1 MTNSLRDIIGSTPGQ
16 ESNAKFVSK
25 DLAKNLEGVNKSRN
39 RPGSTGSD
47 PYVDYMPKSKDEQDF
62 VKLHDTEEHDDVYG
76 NTKFPYQGGTKTA
89 KYPRQSKNVYEAK
102 ACEDCGKDPCECD
115 HAKMAKP
122 GKGKGMILGGK
133 KKLQEVLTKKTTA
146 GQVISD
152 FIHSKDPKF
161 AGKSKEERKK
171 MALGAYYGMHPEKS
185 KKMEEELAMP
195 MLEGGKKNKKKDMKK
210 NQDQTAQ

>member
-1 MTNSLRDIIGSTPGQ
+1 MSKSLRDIVKATPGQ
-16 ESNAKFVSK
+16 TDNKFVMYK
-25 DLAKNLEGVNKSRN
+25 KELEGSNKSTV

-62 VKLHDTEEHDDVYG
+62 VKIHKTAEFADRAG
-76 NTKFPYQGGTKTA
+76 NTEFPYKGGTKVA

-102 ACEDCGKDPCECD
+102 QMKCETCGESLCKCTTKE
-115 HAKMAKP
+115 ARP
-122 GKGKGMILGGK
+122 GKKGMLFGGK
-133 KKLQEVLTKKTTA
+133 KKLQEVLTKKTSA
-146 GQVISD
+146 GEVISD

-161 AGKSKEERKK
+161 AGKSKEERKR

-185 KKMEEELAMP
+185 KKMEEDLAMP
-195 MLEGGKKNKKKDMKK
+195 MLEDGKKNKKKDLKK